1 MSEYDWDD
9 DDFSE
14 DARGES
20 TALREARKAYK
31 AMKQQNKELLERVS
45 AFEKSQREASV
56 KSVLTS
62 KGLNPKIAAFIP
74 EGITSSEDVEKWVDE
89 YAEVFGGAQ
98 QPASE
103 GGSEAAAPN
112 PELQALNRIS
122 QVQASGQPYSGDPD
136 QLAALIKGASDPE
149 SLNKILFGNATGPM
163 AI

>member
-20 TALREARKAYK
+20 NALREARKAYK

-56 KSVLTS
+56 KSVLTA
-62 KGLNPKIAAFIP
+62 KGLNPKISAFIP
-74 EGITSSEDVEKWVDE
+74 EGITSAEDVEKWVDE
-89 YAEVFGGAQ
+89 YAEVFGAAPQ
-98 QPASE
+98 SASD
-103 GGSEAAAPN
+103 GGSEAAPN

-122 QVQASGQPYSGDPD
+122 QVQSSGQPYSGDPD
-136 QLAALIKGASDPE
+136 QLAALIKGASNPE
-149 SLNKILFGNATGPM
+149 DLNKILFGNATGPM

>member
-31 AMKQQNKELLERVS
+31 AMKQQNKELLERVT

-89 YAEVFGGAQ
+89 YAEVFGGS

-136 QLAALIKGASDPE
+136 QLAALIKNASNPE
-149 SLNKILFGNATGPM
+149 DLNKILFGNATGPL